1 MPWLV
6 GIIIVIAIL
15 WAIIRYICELIYEY
29 REGILNFLKVIA
41 LIAVAVFV
49 LVFVLPKIWP
59 IILSGWKN
67 ALSNWPFLLFILACL
82 GANKL
87 IKRTKVRK
95 FVMWIDSVGITE
107 KSTVPASQKILS
119 SAERH
124 GSITI
129 LDSGHILSTD
139 FCNRVLHWL
148 EQPMAVSKEV
158 IQSGCLQLSPN
169 FQSAYSEVLLNYLS
183 DIGKLLHISGT
194 EVIYFS
200 NSLKDM
206 YIALFKKKGG
216 ATENEFANICTA
228 LDTGSTI
235 SPDPHA
241 VAVTI
246 LDYLVSTGVAEK
258 VELKEK
264 DEILFKCT
272 RITADS
278 EFVRREI
285 SLDD

>member
-82 GANKL
+82 GATKL

-119 SAERH
+119 SAERN

-158 IQSGCLQLSPN
+158 IQSGCLQISPN
-169 FQSAYSEVLLNYLS
+169 FQAQYSGVLLNYFSDTGNLLS
-183 DIGKLLHISGT
+183 LLGT
-194 EVIYFS
+194 DGVYIT
-200 NSLKDM
+200 NGLKDI
-206 YIALFKKKGG
+206 YVAGFKKEGA
-216 ATENEFANICTA
+216 ATEDIFANQCRVLFTDA
-228 LDTGSTI
+228 TI
-235 SPDPHA
+235 SLEPHA
-241 VAVTI
+241 VAMTI
-246 LDYLVSTGVAEK
+246 LNYLVSKNIVRKEELSEKGVTLF
-258 VELKEK
+258 VCKEIIPGSK
-264 DEILFKCT
+264 
-272 RITADS
+272 
-278 EFVRREI
+278 FVRREI